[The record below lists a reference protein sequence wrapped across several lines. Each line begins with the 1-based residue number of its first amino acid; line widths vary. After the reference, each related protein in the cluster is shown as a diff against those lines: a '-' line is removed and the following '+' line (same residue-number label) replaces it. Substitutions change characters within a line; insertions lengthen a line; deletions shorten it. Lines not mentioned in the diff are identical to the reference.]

1 MMHRFVTRP
10 LADFVDIVPDL
21 NDVAGDDG
29 MLFVRDGA
37 GFAGVAPLARMPLC
51 ECAEFFAQST
61 IDDRVDAPGSRGVAF
76 GWYPFA
82 GVGGEAIIPAICVG
96 KHSSVSPWV
105 TYLEGSEAQ
114 VAAALTARH
123 ASVSASSGQS
133 AAEHASFTIRPGV
146 EVAQYLAAV
155 VAVRDAVRN
164 GEITKAVIARDILVE
179 SSQPIAVNA
188 LLRRLKASFG
198 SSYRYSID
206 GLVGASPEL
215 LVARQDDVV
224 TSHPLAGTAPRTG
237 NPATDEQLAQQ
248 LRASA
253 KNQIEHRVVIDMV
266 HDTLLPWCSYLDWQP
281 EPDVVAVANVQHLG
295 TLIEGQ
301 LSQPIPHVLQLVEAL
316 SPTPAL
322 GGFPRDA
329 ALRLIAQHEGMQR
342 GRYGGAVGWC
352 DRDGNGTWAVAIRC
366 AELSSDRRTAR
377 LFAGGGIVA
386 DSEPL
391 AELAETQAKFQ
402 AMLSAL
408 VRP

>member
-1 MMHRFVTRP
+1 MMYRFTTRP
-10 LADFVDIVPDL
+10 LSDFVDEVPDL
-21 NDVAGDDG
+21 NDLAGDDG
-29 MLFVRDGA
+29 MLFVRDGT
-37 GFAGVAPLARMPLC
+37 GFAGVASVARVPLS
-51 ECAEFFAQST
+51 ECAEFFVQST

-76 GWYPFA
+76 GWYPFT

-96 KHSSVSPWV
+96 KHSSMSPWV
-105 TYLEGSEAQ
+105 TYVEGNESQ
-114 VAAALTARH
+114 VAAALASRH

-133 AAEHASFTIRPGV
+133 AAEHASFAIRPGV
-146 EVAQYLAAV
+146 EIAQYLIAVAAV
-155 VAVRDAVRN
+155 CDAVRN

-215 LVARQDDVV
+215 LVARQGDVV

-237 NPATDEQLAQQ
+237 NPTTDDQLAQQ

-295 TLIEGQ
+295 TLIEGR